1 MLWSRDI
8 RATGKPTVQCV
19 YIQVPRYM
27 NKTQDMISDHS
38 HEMSSS
44 DRHSS
49 SDGISYS
56 DIAQEVSY
64 TKGNIDGWFKA
75 IS

>member
-1 MLWSRDI
+1 
-8 RATGKPTVQCV
+8 
-19 YIQVPRYM
+19 
-27 NKTQDMISDHS
+27 MISDHS

-49 SDGISYS
+49 LDGISYS